1 MATLNTT
8 EDRAAR
14 EAADWFA
21 QLNSRKIS
29 TGALEAFHDWRRVPA
44 NDAAYGRME
53 AIWEIGDKLQG
64 DPIVARIAAKA
75 HVRGAWRRR
84 WRAGLRSW
92 ALPLGGLAIAGAAAI
107 YLTGVTQG
115 ELYQTKIGEQR
126 LVTLDDGTRVRLDT
140 DSRLRVRLRKDER
153 DLELLKGQAF
163 FDVAHDRNR
172 PFIVTAD
179 GAKVRA
185 LGTRFDVRLSDG
197 QAKVT
202 LVEGSV
208 EVSHGPAEARKVWRL
223 APGQTLTPN
232 ATQPRIAVV
241 DVAAATSWTS
251 GQLVFHAT
259 PLAEA
264 VAEVNR
270 YSRTKVVL
278 DADAVA
284 TSPVNGKFDAGDT
297 QAFVAA
303 VSDLFELSAQPP
315 QGGEIRLTPRS

>member
-8 EDRAAR
+8 EDQAAR

-21 QLNSRKIS
+21 QLNSRRIS
-29 TGALEAFHDWRRVPA
+29 AGALEAFHDWRRVPA

-53 AIWEIGDKLQG
+53 AIWEIGEQLKG
-64 DPIVARIAAKA
+64 DPVGARAAAKA
-75 HVRGAWRRR
+75 HARGAWRRH
-84 WRAGLRSW
+84 WRAWLRSW

-115 ELYQTKIGEQR
+115 QLYQTKVGEQR
-126 LVTLDDGTRVRLDT
+126 LVTLEDGTRVRLDT
-140 DSRLRVRLRKDER
+140 DSQLRVRLRKDER

-163 FDVAHDRNR
+163 FEVAHDRTR

-185 LGTRFDVRLSDG
+185 LGTRFDVRLSGG

-208 EVSHGPAEARKVWRL
+208 EVTHGPADARKVWRL
-223 APGQTLTPN
+223 APGQTLSPSVP
-232 ATQPRIAVV
+232 QPRIAAV

-251 GQLVFHAT
+251 GQVVFHAT

-278 DADAVA
+278 DAPAVA
-284 TSPVNGKFDAGDT
+284 AAPVNGKFDAGDT

-303 VSDLFELSAQPP
+303 VSDLFELSAEPP
-315 QGGEIRLTPRS
+315 QGGEIRLKPKI